1 MGRLRNLVLVAATT
15 SIAAGGCGNS
25 DKAADNQVFFTG
37 YAYDGAT
44 GMRLDKTA
52 LNGVSIVYGDQTI
65 AFDVADDGRFVSRTP
80 LPTWRDY
87 TVTIDATGY
96 RTFAS
101 ANTGVDVPASLSMTS
116 GVAQAATIQTL
127 DFTAYLFPVSVKA
140 PKLTITVTVP
150 DALTG
155 APVADSVNGQLR
167 LRPQSSSAIL
177 IGGSATTTPAKR
189 IWANS
194 EDLLTQS
201 IDKTFTNGNAV
212 IDDGEMV
219 YGVAYELTIFGVD
232 GYQPLDFTGT
242 TSGFGTTIV
251 PPIVA
256 GTVTSE
262 TFTLTPVSQDPLKII
277 ATDAANCVPPSP
289 MSSVYGGKLTLT
301 FNFDVEPVGGTFAED
316 IDNGLNITTALSNGS
331 SSYCTLRTATGDPTQ
346 ERGSKVEFGTN
357 TVTFSFNPTV
367 GLATT
372 SSFGGVCVLPPA
384 ITSISYYSSSTAIFL
399 QPKGQPLLKRSFS
412 TMLNEKLGTTLLAC
426 PQRSS
431 F

>member
-1 MGRLRNLVLVAATT
+1 MMGRLRDLVLVAAATA
-15 SIAAGGCGNS
+15 IAASGCGKS

-87 TVTIDATGY
+87 RVTIDATGY
-96 RTFAS
+96 RAFAS
-101 ANTGVDVPASLSMTS
+101 ANTGIDVPASLAMTS

-127 DFTAYLFPVSVKA
+127 DFTAYLFPVSLKA

-167 LRPQSSSAIL
+167 LRPQASSSIL
-177 IGGSATTTPAKR
+177 IGGSPTTTPAKR
-189 IWANS
+189 VWANS

-201 IDKTFTNGNAV
+201 IDKTFTSGNAV
-212 IDDGEMV
+212 IGEGEMV
-219 YGVAYELTIFGVD
+219 YGVSYELTIFGVD

-242 TSGFGTTIV
+242 VSNFGTPVT

-262 TFTLTPVSQDPLKII
+262 TFTLTPVAQDPLKIV

-289 MSSVYGGKLTLT
+289 MSSVYGGQLTLT

-316 IDNGLNITTALSNGS
+316 IDNGISITTPLSGT
-331 SSYCTLRTATGDPTQ
+331 SYCPLRNATGDPAQ

-357 TVTFSFNPTV
+357 TMTFSFNPTV

-372 SSFGGVCVLPPA
+372 SSFSGVCVLPPA
-384 ITSISYYSSSTAIFL
+384 ITSITYYSGSTTIFL
-399 QPKGQPLLKRSFS
+399 QPKGKPLLKRSFS
-412 TMLNEKLGTTLLAC
+412 TMLSEKLGTSQLAC